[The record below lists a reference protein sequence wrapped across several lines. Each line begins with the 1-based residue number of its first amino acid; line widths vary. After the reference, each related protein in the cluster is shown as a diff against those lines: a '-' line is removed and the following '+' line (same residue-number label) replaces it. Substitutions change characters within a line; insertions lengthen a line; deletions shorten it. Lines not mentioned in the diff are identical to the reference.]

1 MKEKFHFDKLSIG
14 KWLLIAIGG
23 LCGLCATFFD
33 TKIKDRLY
41 EKKLDKEIERQT
53 KRLLGEDEAA

>member
-1 MKEKFHFDKLSIG
+1 MKEKFHFDKLSVF
-14 KWLLIAIGG
+14 KWLLIGIGG
-23 LCGLCATFFD
+23 LCGLFATFFD

-53 KRLLGEDEAA
+53 KRLLEEDEAA